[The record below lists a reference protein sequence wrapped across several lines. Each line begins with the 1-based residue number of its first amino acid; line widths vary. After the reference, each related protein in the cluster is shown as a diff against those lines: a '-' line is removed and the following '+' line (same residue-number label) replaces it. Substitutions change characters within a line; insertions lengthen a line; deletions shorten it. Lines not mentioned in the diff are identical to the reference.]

1 MDVALR
7 YITARF
13 FPQTTDRVVRWT
25 VDRYV
30 QRTGAS
36 PALEWGWWN
45 SLRNNHCPQ
54 SRRVENRALSRLGRY
69 GHPPMW
75 WRSAAYSRWHQRWNR
90 PLHRFFRVLC
100 ASASRCNP
108 PSEGKIL
115 FVQFFYAKVNN
126 RVDRFALVHNH
137 AMHFVIERFVREN
150 FEAEGC
156 FF

>member
-1 MDVALR
+1 MFSPEMS
-7 YITARF
+7 TQ
-13 FPQTTDRVVRWT
+13 QTILT
-25 VDRYV
+25 
-30 QRTGAS
+30 
-36 PALEWGWWN
+36 
-45 SLRNNHCPQ
+45 
-54 SRRVENRALSRLGRY
+54 
-69 GHPPMW
+69 
-75 WRSAAYSRWHQRWNR
+75 WNR

-150 FEAEGC
+150 FEAEHFIRGSIGHHLAFRIGFSQFVVYISNERMRFLVFC
-156 FF
+156 S